1 MKQSYVQNLSQL
13 HHEEPER
20 LLRRCSGFFII
31 NLKPVY
37 NWVAVSASDND
48 QVKAS
53 GKEVRSKYIIFICVC
68 LCVATMLQ
76 KAKSKSRIF
85 ALFLLYIYN
94 IYI

>member
-20 LLRRCSGFFII
+20 LLRRCSGFFIV

-37 NWVAVSASDND
+37 NWVAVSTSDND

-53 GKEVRSKYIIFICVC
+53 GKEV
-68 LCVATMLQ
+68 
-76 KAKSKSRIF
+76 
-85 ALFLLYIYN
+85 N
-94 IYI
+94 I